1 MLPTGSSASCNTFT
15 YSAQSCVQGTVR
27 CLGSPQHLKTKY
39 GGGYVLEARLP
50 VEHHSALLERAQAAF
65 PAAACVSHSEDGS
78 DVLQITLQQ
87 QGLDVPALFE
97 FVEAQHAGL
106 GIMTYAVSQSTL
118 EHVFVRIANGGD
130 LHIGSST

>member
-1 MLPTGSSASCNTFT
+1 M
-15 YSAQSCVQGTVR
+15 
-27 CLGSPQHLKTKY
+27 
-39 GGGYVLEARLP
+39 
-50 VEHHSALLERAQAAF
+50 EHHSALLERAQAAF